1 MLRLYLG
8 ENQGEKLRVCAEEM
22 KRFLSVGK
30 RVLAIVPDQ
39 FSFAYDKALYREL
52 GPKAFN
58 SVTVLSFKRLSEAL
72 IGKFG
77 APDGT
82 LVTPNDRMIIL
93 WLALKNVRAEKSLR
107 ILSRSVEKPAF
118 CDDMSELFDSF
129 GRGGVTV
136 EALKKAS
143 DALSGTLGDK
153 LSDVAEIY
161 SEYISLMHKRSL
173 RDESS
178 EISEGAKIAAENS
191 VFRGTDIYVDRF
203 DSFTQDELMLLSAM
217 TRDADS
223 VTVCIP
229 APKSFP
235 RSAVSPFAH
244 CAATQKALVALAE
257 QTNTRV
263 EFLSCDLPKTA
274 DRVLAGLGECLFGRP
289 KEKFQS
295 CESVFSVRADTVHE
309 ESEYVA
315 AKIREL
321 VTKEGYGFNDIAVI
335 THDIEGYS
343 GPLSA
348 AFSRYGIEAFIDRPE
363 PASGMSLVLFALD
376 AVEAAATRA
385 PDTDKILRYIRSPF
399 SPLDTE
405 EVSLLWD
412 YTVRWNVDKEM
423 WKSDFTA
430 RTSEDLAAVNSARK
444 KAVEPLLRLHEAAKS
459 ATAKQTA
466 SAFCE
471 FLKETDAAKRA
482 YDVIEDCADPDLKL
496 VTARLFK
503 QLWNAVM
510 SAVSSIYLIAGDEK
524 MSLRAFGD
532 LLRLILSRSS
542 VSNPPQK
549 LESVTVADVGRSVIA
564 APRVAFVVGLAD
576 GVFPADVKKTGLFSG
591 RDIAA
596 LNSLGL
602 RFDITPE
609 ARLCS
614 ERFDCHKALTAPT
627 ERLYLSF
634 SGADLK
640 GRELRPSRFLAS
652 IRDYCGVKTVSANS
666 FGPRLYCST
675 PAAAYY
681 NSAVSESMTP
691 TEKSSVSA
699 ALMTLPEYRE
709 KISRNS
715 QGASGLHHLSPDIS
729 RKLFAERDIN
739 VTASRIDVY
748 NRCNF
753 EYFCKFG
760 LKLEPIKPLEVDPAN
775 RGTVMHFLFESVLE
789 YFGDGFSE
797 ADTAE
802 ISALV
807 EKLLDEYSETNLGG
821 DFGKSAKF
829 SADYRRLGGAALEIL
844 LNMREEFR
852 LSKFRPV
859 RFEYDLSKENGESV
873 LSVPLGRGLR
883 LNIRGIV
890 DRVDTYTAPDGK
902 RYLRVIDYKTGSKK
916 FCFEDIYNGLNLQL
930 LLYILALT
938 EGTDADFKDCVPAGI
953 LYMHAGFPECREN
966 FDPLG
971 EGSKNRLKRIAEQ
984 LRRDGLIVDI
994 GDSVLAMD
1002 ESVSGDYVPVTLKKD
1017 GSYSS
1022 RSEVISEKSFR
1033 LLEDFAKRS
1042 AIRFADGLLSG
1053 KIEAAPIG
1061 DDPEHLRCAYCD
1073 YYSVCDRRKYMMR
1086 IIDRADGD
1094 KLRLEIAGG
1103 DSDV

>member
-1 MLRLYLG
+1 M
-8 ENQGEKLRVCAEEM
+8 
-22 KRFLSVGK
+22 
-30 RVLAIVPDQ
+30 
-39 FSFAYDKALYREL
+39 
-52 GPKAFN
+52 
-58 SVTVLSFKRLSEAL
+58 
-72 IGKFG
+72 
-77 APDGT
+77 
-82 LVTPNDRMIIL
+82 
-93 WLALKNVRAEKSLR
+93 
-107 ILSRSVEKPAF
+107 
-118 CDDMSELFDSF
+118 
-129 GRGGVTV
+129 
-136 EALKKAS
+136 
-143 DALSGTLGDK
+143 
-153 LSDVAEIY
+153 
-161 SEYISLMHKRSL
+161 
-173 RDESS
+173 
-178 EISEGAKIAAENS
+178 
-191 VFRGTDIYVDRF
+191 
-203 DSFTQDELMLLSAM
+203 
-217 TRDADS
+217 
-223 VTVCIP
+223 
-229 APKSFP
+229 
-235 RSAVSPFAH
+235 
-244 CAATQKALVALAE
+244 
-257 QTNTRV
+257 
-263 EFLSCDLPKTA
+263 
-274 DRVLAGLGECLFGRP
+274 
-289 KEKFQS
+289 
-295 CESVFSVRADTVHE
+295 
-309 ESEYVA
+309 
-315 AKIREL
+315 
-321 VTKEGYGFNDIAVI
+321 
-335 THDIEGYS
+335 
-343 GPLSA
+343 
-348 AFSRYGIEAFIDRPE
+348 
-363 PASGMSLVLFALD
+363 
-376 AVEAAATRA
+376 
-385 PDTDKILRYIRSPF
+385 
-399 SPLDTE
+399 
-405 EVSLLWD
+405 
-412 YTVRWNVDKEM
+412 
-423 WKSDFTA
+423 
-430 RTSEDLAAVNSARK
+430 
-444 KAVEPLLRLHEAAKS
+444 
-459 ATAKQTA
+459 
-466 SAFCE
+466 
-471 FLKETDAAKRA
+471 
-482 YDVIEDCADPDLKL
+482 
-496 VTARLFK
+496 
-503 QLWNAVM
+503 
-510 SAVSSIYLIAGDEK
+510 
-524 MSLRAFGD
+524 
-532 LLRLILSRSS
+532 
-542 VSNPPQK
+542 
-549 LESVTVADVGRSVIA
+549 
-564 APRVAFVVGLAD
+564 
-576 GVFPADVKKTGLFSG
+576 
-591 RDIAA
+591 
-596 LNSLGL
+596 
-602 RFDITPE
+602 
-609 ARLCS
+609 
-614 ERFDCHKALTAPT
+614 
-627 ERLYLSF
+627 
-634 SGADLK
+634 
-640 GRELRPSRFLAS
+640 AS

-681 NSAVSESMTP
+681 NSAVSESLTP
-691 TEKSSVSA
+691 SEKASVSA

-729 RKLFAERDIN
+729 RKLFAEHDIN

-789 YFGDGFSE
+789 YFGDNFSE

-844 LNMREEFR
+844 LNMREEFK

-1053 KIEAAPIG
+1053 KIEAVPIG